1 MQSQTP
7 IDRTEALEDYDQQT
21 DVLCQFL
28 IDRRGFEGVL
38 TECGIFQGHLYPF
51 ENYLVLIT
59 KSLRAI
65 IVSIYF
71 DRHGRL
77 RSLGVGDLSL

>member
-7 IDRTEALEDYDQQT
+7 IDRTEALEDYGQQT
-21 DVLCQFL
+21 DVLCQCL
-28 IDRRGFEGVL
+28 SDRRGTEGVL
-38 TECGIFQGHLYPF
+38 TECEIFQGHLYPF
-51 ENYLVLIT
+51 EDYLVLIK

-65 IVSIYF
+65 IASVYF